1 MGQCFSSGKEDAQA
15 GENSGA
21 KLLKLA
27 SLNLQ
32 DAGSQIEVASGG
44 KTALELTAAKALID
58 EAKSTLD
65 QFDES
70 NRISETDLQDLQRK
84 VDQAKEL
91 VAKADGNHDV

>member
-1 MGQCFSSGKEDAQA
+1 M
-15 GENSGA
+15 
-21 KLLKLA
+21 
-27 SLNLQ
+27 
-32 DAGSQIEVASGG
+32 ASGG